1 MTFEFVYLIDFEQKA
16 MNMQTQKIKN
26 NDIEGNY
33 ENNSFNIRT
42 VLFYVL

>member
-1 MTFEFVYLIDFEQKA
+1 MTFEFVYLIDFKQKA

>member
-1 MTFEFVYLIDFEQKA
+1 
-16 MNMQTQKIKN
+16 MNMQTQKN
-26 NDIEGNY
+26 NYIEGNY

>member
-1 MTFEFVYLIDFEQKA
+1 